1 MKSIEDFRIELII
14 LIGSFQQFQQSDWPI
29 FLVYFKLG
37 CVVRMVVDSILPHA
51 ESGPNEHRKDAPR
64 FINSV
69 KASIEQN
76 ITPGQERVRLET
88 EIYNL
93 NVAYGFGVCNLGK
106 M

>member
-29 FLVYFKLG
+29 FLV
-37 CVVRMVVDSILPHA
+37 H
-51 ESGPNEHRKDAPR
+51 
-64 FINSV
+64 FINSK

-93 NVAYGFGVCNLGK
+93 NVAYGFGVYNFG
-106 M
+106 